1 MGSSGRLDKWADI
14 IAAKS
19 LDLAKDVN
27 IVTAR
32 DIKRITGEEA
42 RLMANIHSYDELPS
56 VLKAHGLFVL
66 PVKNGVYA
74 LVRGNGYHT
83 LEEVTVAPEIFYSRL
98 DFDLVA
104 SKAGSSEMQYID
116 HAFNSGLLEYFAG
129 IGSLRLSLRGR
140 KYTPPFQFRV
150 GKSPLIQVRS
160 VQIEC
165 DGGFEGKQH
174 MVVLEAKVD
183 HPQDF
188 LIKQLYYPFRY
199 CQIIVSEKEILPMF
213 LCVDMHKHI
222 YTFWRYRFLDAYDY
236 ESIDLVESRN
246 FVIVESPLAPDELAA
261 LPTKSEK
268 GAIVPQ
274 ADDIEKVLELPLL
287 VAEGLDNSVVI
298 AVHFGFD
305 RRQSSYYR
313 EAAQALGLVTLE
325 NSSYILTDVGRRYV
339 QLPANE
345 RNELVCRLLL
355 ELPVMNE
362 VLVYLLSKSTK
373 RITKAEVASIIERIS
388 HLSGTTP
395 ARRAQTVFA
404 WFRWIEKRL
413 GIVRVGPQVIR
424 LAAPYGE

>member
-42 RLMANIHSYDELPS
+42 RLMANIHSYDKLPS
-56 VLKAHGLFVL
+56 VLKANGLFVL

-83 LEEVTVAPEIFYSRL
+83 VEEVAVPPETFYSRL

-116 HAFNSGLLEYFAG
+116 HAFNSGLLEHFAG
-129 IGSLRLSLRGR
+129 VGTLRLSLRGR
-140 KYTPPFQFRV
+140 RFSPPFEFRV
-150 GKSPLIQVRS
+150 GKSPPIQVRS

-165 DGGFEGKQH
+165 DGGFEGREH
-174 MVVLEAKVD
+174 MIVLEAKVD

-188 LIKQLYYPFRY
+188 LIRQLYYPFRY
-199 CQIIVSEKEILPMF
+199 SRIVVPQKESLPMF
-213 LCVDMHKHI
+213 FSVDMDSHV
-222 YTFWRYRFLDAYDY
+222 YTFWRYRFLDVYDY
-236 ESIDLVESRN
+236 ESIDLVRSKR
-246 FVIVESPLAPDELAA
+246 FVIVESPLAPDKLAA

-287 VAEGLDNSVVI
+287 VAEGLDNSAVI
-298 AVHFGFD
+298 AEHFGFD

-313 EAAQALGLVTLE
+313 EAAQALGLVALE
-325 NSSYILTDVGRRYV
+325 NSSYVLTDVGRGYV